1 MIMSGVADIEYVEFL
16 GVLAKGIGKK
26 HKREICL
33 SCDLTGLLNR
43 QSISG
48 GSCYQIATNDKKLFQ
63 KSRETLSDCW
73 IDKDFKKKLRS
84 NIKNHLPEKLYNYL
98 VMRSLDEESNLKD
111 LLNYS
116 GWEVL
121 ELLLETVSHESD
133 FRRFF
138 VNISNDKLEIIPT
151 ERHNKTNIV
160 KLDW

>member
-1 MIMSGVADIEYVEFL
+1 MIMSGVADIEYVEFV

-26 HKREICL
+26 HKRDIVL

-43 QSISG
+43 QGISG
-48 GSCYQIATNDKKLFQ
+48 GSCYQIVTNDKKLIQ

-73 IDKDFKKKLRS
+73 IDKDFKKNLRS

-98 VMRSLDEESNLKD
+98 VMRSLDEEANLKD

-133 FRRFF
+133 FRKFF
-138 VNISNDKLEIIPT
+138 VKISKDNLEIIPADGQD
-151 ERHNKTNIV
+151 KVSIS
-160 KLDW
+160 W

>member
-48 GSCYQIATNDKKLFQ
+48 GSCYQIATNDKKLIQ

-73 IDKDFKKKLRS
+73 IDKDFKKNLRS

-98 VMRSLDEESNLKD
+98 VMRSLDEEANLKD

-133 FRRFF
+133 FRKFF
-138 VNISNDKLEIIPT
+138 VKISKDNLEIIPADGQD
-151 ERHNKTNIV
+151 KVSIS
-160 KLDW
+160 W

>member
-1 MIMSGVADIEYVEFL
+1 MSGVADIEYVEFL

-48 GSCYQIATNDKKLFQ
+48 GSCYQIATNDKKLIQ

-73 IDKDFKKKLRS
+73 IDKDFKKNLRS

-98 VMRSLDEESNLKD
+98 VMRSLDEEANLKD

-133 FRRFF
+133 FRKFF
-138 VNISNDKLEIIPT
+138 VKISKDNLEIIPADGQD
-151 ERHNKTNIV
+151 KVSIS
-160 KLDW
+160 W